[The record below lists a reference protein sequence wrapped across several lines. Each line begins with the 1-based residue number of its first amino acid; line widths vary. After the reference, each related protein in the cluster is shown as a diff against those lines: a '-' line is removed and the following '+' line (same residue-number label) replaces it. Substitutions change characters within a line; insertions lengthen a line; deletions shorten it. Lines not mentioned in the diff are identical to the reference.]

1 MVILMKTLPELLY
14 DIFVEGGAYLTILK
28 GIGVTLEITILSVIF
43 GTILA
48 FGICRLRIS
57 KNRFVSTLAALYIA
71 ILRGSPVLLVLMIF
85 YYVIFATSPLS
96 APMIAVFAYST
107 NFSAHVAEIM
117 RTSFQ
122 ATDKMQSEA
131 ARTLGFSKWQA
142 FFYITFPQAVD
153 VALPVYQSAI
163 VTLLQWTSVVGY
175 VTITDLTKVINNITM
190 RTMQPM
196 IMLITGVLLYLA
208 IAYIVYG
215 IFAFVEKRRM
225 AGRGGEH

>member
-1 MVILMKTLPELLY
+1 MKSLPDLLY
-14 DIFVEGGAYLTILK
+14 DIFVEGGAYLTLLK
-28 GIGVTLEITILSVIF
+28 GIGVTLEITLLSVIF

-48 FGICRLRIS
+48 AFICRLRLS
-57 KNRFVSTLAALYIA
+57 KNKVISALASFYIA
-71 ILRGSPVLLVLMIF
+71 VLRGSPVLLVLMIF

-96 APMIAVFAYST
+96 APMIAVFAYSA

-117 RTSFQ
+117 RTSFL
-122 ATDKMQSEA
+122 ATDRMQNEA
-131 ARTLGFSKWQA
+131 ARTLGFNKWQA
-142 FFYITFPQAVD
+142 FFYISFPQAVD

-196 IMLITGVLLYLA
+196 IMLVTGVLLYLA

-215 IFAFVEKRRM
+215 IFALIEKKRM
-225 AGRGGEH
+225 AGRGGER

>member
-1 MVILMKTLPELLY
+1 MRPLPDVLY
-14 DIFVEGGAYLTILK
+14 DIFIRGGAYLTILK
-28 GIGVTLEITILSVIF
+28 GIGVTLEITILSVLF
-43 GTILA
+43 GTMLA
-48 FGICRLRIS
+48 FVICRLRLS
-57 KNRFVSTLAALYIA
+57 KNRLISVVAAFYIA
-71 ILRGSPVLLVLMIF
+71 ILRGSPVLLLLMIF

-96 APMIAVFAYST
+96 APMIAVFAYSA

-117 RTSFQ
+117 RTSFL
-122 ATDKMQSEA
+122 ATDRMQNEA
-131 ARTLGFSKWQA
+131 ARTLGFNKWQA
-142 FFYITFPQAVD
+142 FYYITFPQAVD

-196 IMLITGVLLYLA
+196 IMLVTGVLLYLA

-215 IFAFVEKRRM
+215 IFALIEKKRM
-225 AGRGGEH
+225 AGRGGER